1 MLRMLPECCRGGQ
14 FDGIEMKSV
23 NRKFLP
29 QQMPARLQKF
39 FSQQVKSFSDLGI
52 RKVKHCIYREE
63 LYCAP
68 KIIQWPF
75 KSIISSKANP
85 NLKSQVLDCS
95 QGLGIAIQ
103 LVCNTRYQFCLLG
116 FLQGLLNSKR
126 VFCPLCITTEFESQ
140 VSLAKVKHINS
151 GFHRVLSF
159 QLGSSLRSCKE

>member
-1 MLRMLPECCRGGQ
+1 
-14 FDGIEMKSV
+14 
-23 NRKFLP
+23 
-29 QQMPARLQKF
+29 MPARLQKF

-52 RKVKHCIYREE
+52 WKVKHCIYREE

-75 KSIISSKANP
+75 KSISSKANP
-85 NLKSQVLDCS
+85 NLKSQVLDYS

-126 VFCPLCITTEFESQ
+126 AFCPLCITTEFESQ
-140 VSLAKVKHINS
+140 VSLAKVKHS
-151 GFHRVLSF
+151 HQFRLSQSFELLAGKQSQVLQRVNICYVLKYT
-159 QLGSSLRSCKE
+159 SCMPVNQKISYKI